1 VDAVSEYMTRLI
13 QQKTTN
19 MMLSSTSLSSSSLS
33 ESSSIKTEK
42 INHRIFNTSIDSI
55 DNESCNHHPSLPV
68 LSVLDVGTSS
78 GAIMISSVL
87 QYLYSLS
94 GRTKEEGEEEG
105 DRSRNIDIIG
115 VGIDIN
121 DDALVMAV
129 ENAERLVGGTSIM
142 YDSNGLLHDD
152 GKVASSSSSSLSASS
167 SSSSLKSSQFTM
179 QSIVSQSN
187 DIQLLFKKHD
197 YMNLHTLS
205 TFMQNKYNTT
215 YEGFDIIVCNP
226 PYLSYK
232 ANQNRIT
239 KESAIALVAGISGY
253 EAYDDI
259 CKSIKSSYQQSKS
272 ISILKQRNGYLLFQL
287 SAAMKAE
294 AIVTSILKKNNF
306 EVIICMKDHRGIP
319 RCIVS
324 KMR

>member
-1 VDAVSEYMTRLI
+1 
-13 QQKTTN
+13 
-19 MMLSSTSLSSSSLS
+19 
-33 ESSSIKTEK
+33 
-42 INHRIFNTSIDSI
+42 
-55 DNESCNHHPSLPV
+55 
-68 LSVLDVGTSS
+68 
-78 GAIMISSVL
+78 MISSLL

-94 GRTKEEGEEEG
+94 GRTKEEEEEG
-105 DRSRNIDIIG
+105 DSSIDIVG

-121 DDALVMAV
+121 DDALIMAV
-129 ENAERLVGGTSIM
+129 ENAERLVGGATIM
-142 YDSNGLLHDD
+142 YESNGLLHND
-152 GKVASSSSSSLSASS
+152 GKVASSSSPSSVSS
-167 SSSSLKSSQFTM
+167 VSSSSLKSSQLTM
-179 QSIVSQSN
+179 QSIVSQSD

-197 YMNLHTLS
+197 YKNLHTLS
-205 TFMQNKYNTT
+205 TYMQNKYNRT

-239 KESAIALVAGISGY
+239 KESVTALVAGITGY

-259 CKSIKSSYQQSKS
+259 CKSIKSSYQQSRKKLAITNEEYNKSHTSSSNQSSQS

-306 EVIICMKDHRGIP
+306 EVISCMKDHRGIP

-324 KMR
+324 RMR